1 MAFLKNIEV
10 LGAIIFF
17 RSAKCAIWVVKLSGL
32 YNFYLN
38 IFDFLGHKVGSIF
51 YN

>member
-17 RSAKCAIWVVKLSGL
+17 RSAKCAIWVVKLSG
-32 YNFYLN
+32 YI
-38 IFDFLGHKVGSIF
+38 IFILIF
-51 YN
+51 STF